1 MRKELYA
8 DLWERLHCKAE
19 QETFPLRVMFELT
32 YECNFQCCHCYI
44 PKSFREKY
52 RKRQLKTKQ
61 VFRVIDEL
69 KEAGCLYLGFTGGEP
84 FVRPDTMLILEY
96 AKKQGFQVIIYT
108 NGSLLNQEIVR
119 KLAVINPNKVDIT
132 LPGVSKQVFESIT
145 GIPGSRGA
153 VFKGISLLH
162 KNKIALGFKTCLL
175 KQNAEEISKIK
186 EFSLSLNAQHRLD
199 TLLCA
204 RLDGSIEPYEY
215 RGELPVFK
223 KSKIAIKKKPV
234 CEGECASKS
243 KNPASLFTPLEKAAE
258 FIRRSLPY
266 KADGGLMPPSAYT
279 VRERSSLTG
288 FTCGAGKSQA
298 AITPA
303 GGLKLCLM
311 ISHPVYDLLS
321 MSFSKAWGKLK
332 TFAGNIKPDKSYSCL
347 ECGLKLYCKW
357 CPARGWL
364 YNGNFCACDPQTR
377 RFAQK
382 LKGFYAH

>member
-153 VFKGISLLH
+153 VFKGIGLLH

-175 KQNAEEISKIK
+175 KQNAEETSKIK

-215 RGELPVFK
+215 RGELPVSK

-243 KNPASLFTPLEKAAE
+243 KNPASL
-258 FIRRSLPY
+258 
-266 KADGGLMPPSAYT
+266 
-279 VRERSSLTG
+279 

-364 YNGNFCACDPQTR
+364 YNGNFCVCDPQTR